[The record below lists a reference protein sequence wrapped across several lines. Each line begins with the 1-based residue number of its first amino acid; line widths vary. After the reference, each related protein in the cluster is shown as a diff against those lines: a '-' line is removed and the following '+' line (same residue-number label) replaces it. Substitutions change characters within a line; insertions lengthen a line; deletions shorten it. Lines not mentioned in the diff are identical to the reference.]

1 VPFSKLEGNQSKLEA
16 LQMDVLDAIQV
27 LAPRGCVCGFAL
39 RARSLLR

>member
-27 LAPRGCVCGFAL
+27 LAPRGCVCAFAL
-39 RARSLLR
+39 RARSLVR